1 MEKKQR
7 SACLYKFTR
16 NYNLLIEAINAV
28 SPESVVTPQFEKL
41 KECWSKLE
49 EAHDN
54 FITATDIDIENDA
67 GGAAY
72 IDAPGKNYQNAVK
85 RYSEFFKGAKQL

>member
-16 NYNLLIEAINAV
+16 NYNLLIEAINDA
-28 SPESVVTPQFEKL
+28 SPESGVTPQFEKL
-41 KECWSKLE
+41 KECWFKLE
-49 EAHDN
+49 EAHDD

-67 GGAAY
+67 GGQHTSMRQVR
-72 IDAPGKNYQNAVK
+72 ITKMPSNVILSSSKVL
-85 RYSEFFKGAKQL
+85 SS